1 MIDVIDS
8 QTLLVIAL
16 FAETD
21 ERSQTFVGCCQ
32 ERVPQDK
39 NKDAMLPSPKK
50 HILPLRAGATAT
62 LLLLAVALPSAA
74 IASVVTDTGLVPR
87 WPALLVG
94 ALAGV
99 VGFLLG
105 RPRTPFAEMTSVGK
119 AGRLVGY
126 LVATLGVYLVAFS
139 ATNAPPLY
147 SSEGNL
153 PWTYDLGSAEARSKD
168 EHKVMM
174 VDFTAEWCGA
184 CHELEAEVFLQPEV
198 KPRLERDFVLVKV
211 DFDAALEAQAAL
223 LQRFEVS
230 GLPRVAFVSPDG
242 KLIKGASFEGKLSK
256 EDFAAKMDAAI
267 AGGGEQ
273 ESTFAKTL
281 RDEGLLAALILMF
294 FAGFLASLTPCVY
307 PLIPITVS
315 LFGARAAKSRF
326 EALSLS
332 LTYVLGIAITYSL
345 LGVMAAS
352 FGTIF
357 GGAMQHPGIKL
368 GLAVLFVV
376 LGLGSL
382 GVLTLRLPG
391 DLQTKL
397 SDVGGAGYLGALLM
411 GLVAGIIAAPC
422 VGPIVAGVL
431 VYVAE
436 QQDLFLGWLMLFVF
450 ALGLGVIFVV
460 LGTFSGLIAR
470 VPKSGPWMDGVKAFF
485 AIVFFGM
492 ALFYLRYLISPIG
505 DVTEAIWLQLG
516 VWLA

>member
-1 MIDVIDS
+1 MS
-8 QTLLVIAL
+8 
-16 FAETD
+16 
-21 ERSQTFVGCCQ
+21 SS
-32 ERVPQDK
+32 K
-39 NKDAMLPSPKK
+39 NK
-50 HILPLRAGATAT
+50 HILTITATTLLSILVVTVPFVALASGATASG
-62 LLLLAVALPSAA
+62 LA
-74 IASVVTDTGLVPR
+74 PR
-87 WPALLVG
+87 WPVLLVG
-94 ALAGV
+94 GLAAIL
-99 VGFLLG
+99 GFLLG
-105 RPRTPFAEMTSVGK
+105 RPRTPFSELGGAGK
-119 AGRLVGY
+119 GMRIVGY
-126 LVATLGVYLVAFS
+126 LMATLGVYLAAFG

-147 SSEGNL
+147 SSAGEL
-153 PWTYDLGSAEARSKD
+153 HWVHDLAVAEARSRD

-198 KPRLERDFVLVKV
+198 KARLERDFVLAKV
-211 DFDAALEAQAAL
+211 DFDAALEAQAML

-242 KLIKGASFEGKLSK
+242 KLIKGASFEGKLSVAQFN
-256 EDFAAKMDAAI
+256 ERMDAAI
-267 AGGGEQ
+267 EGRGEQ
-273 ESTFAKTL
+273 ESAFARTL

-294 FAGFLASLTPCVY
+294 IAGFLSSLTPCVY

-345 LGVMAAS
+345 LGVAAAS

-357 GGAMQHPGIKL
+357 GGAMQHPAIKL

-397 SDVGGAGYLGALLM
+397 SDVGGAGYIGALLM

-492 ALFYLRYLISPIG
+492 ALFYLRYLISP
-505 DVTEAIWLQLG
+505 VSEATEGLWRQLAIWL
-516 VWLA
+516 A